1 MKNMVDDDLF
11 QAYFGTKTEYY
22 NGVLE
27 KIKANKII
35 IFGVFP
41 FLLSIFW
48 MLYRKMYLYAFV
60 LTIII
65 SIVSEFAESIYISI
79 SNNVNLTTITIV
91 QNLSI
96 AIIFGLFGNWLYI
109 SDAQRKINKLKTKYK
124 NEHDLI
130 EKVKQ
135 EGGTNWFA
143 PLILLGLII
152 LLLVAANY
160 SQKTI

>member
-1 MKNMVDDDLF
+1 MADDDLF

-35 IFGVFP
+35 VFGVFP

-65 SIVSEFAESIYISI
+65 SIVSEFAESIYISN
-79 SNNVNLTTITIV
+79 SNNINLTTITIV

-109 SDAQRKINKLKTKYK
+109 SDAQRKINKLKNKYN

-130 EKVKQ
+130 EKIKQ

>member
-1 MKNMVDDDLF
+1 MKNMADDDLF

-35 IFGVFP
+35 VFGVFP

-65 SIVSEFAESIYISI
+65 SIVSEFAESIYISN
-79 SNNVNLTTITIV
+79 SNNINLTTITIV

-109 SDAQRKINKLKTKYK
+109 SDAQRKINKLKNKYN

-130 EKVKQ
+130 EKIKQ

>member
-11 QAYFGTKTEYY
+11 QAYFGSKTEYY

-27 KIKANKII
+27 KIKSKKII
-35 IFGVFP
+35 VFGVFP

-48 MLYRKMYLYAFV
+48 MLYRKMYFYAFV

-65 SIVSEFAESIYISI
+65 SIVSEFAESIYISNF
-79 SNNVNLTTITIV
+79 NNVNLTIITIV
-91 QNLSI
+91 QNFSI

-109 SDAQRKINKLKTKYK
+109 SDAQRKINKLKTKYN
-124 NEHDLI
+124 NEDDLI

-152 LLLVAANY
+152 LLLVAVNY
-160 SQKTI
+160 SQKKI

>member
-1 MKNMVDDDLF
+1 MKNMIDDDLF
-11 QAYFGTKTEYY
+11 QAYFGTKAEYY

-35 IFGVFP
+35 VFGVFP
-41 FLLSIFW
+41 FLFSIFW
-48 MLYRKMYLYAFV
+48 MLYRKMYLYGFV

-65 SIVSEFAESIYISI
+65 SIVSEFAESIYISNY
-79 SNNVNLTTITIV
+79 NNVNHTTITIV

-109 SDAQRKINKLKTKYK
+109 SDAQRKINKLKIKCN
-124 NEHDLI
+124 NENNLI
-130 EKVKQ
+130 EKIKKD
-135 EGGTNWFA
+135 GGTNWLA

-160 SQKTI
+160 S

>member
-1 MKNMVDDDLF
+1 MVDDDLF

-35 IFGVFP
+35 VFGVFP

-65 SIVSEFAESIYISI
+65 SIVSEFAESIYISN
-79 SNNVNLTTITIV
+79 SNNINLTTITIV

-109 SDAQRKINKLKTKYK
+109 SDAQRKINKLKTKYN